1 MTDASPLNYLTW
13 KEFKIGDIFQTKTT
27 GKNIQVPTGAMM
39 KRQDLIEGDIPRVTV
54 SKFDNGIT
62 GYYAFSPDKNY
73 RVYENFISVS
83 FLGTIFYHAGKAS
96 IDMKVHCLKP
106 CDIELNN
113 FIASFLVSV
122 IRKAIANF
130 AYSDQLSST
139 VLPNIIIK
147 LPAAPDGKPDF
158 KFMELYML
166 NIFSK
171 SKAGLESLQLADT
184 AKIPVDI
191 RSWKE
196 FKIGELFNVVKGTR
210 LTKADQKSGD
220 INFVSASAFN
230 NGITATISND
240 SHIHPGNNL
249 TVNYDGSI
257 GYTFYQEQPF
267 WALDDVNVLYP
278 KFEMTKNI
286 ALFIAPIIK
295 SVGSKH
301 AYENKWTL
309 EVMKADKISLPV
321 TADGKPDF
329 KFMEH
334 YMQEILDDA
343 DAKINALLDY

>member
-54 SKFDNGIT
+54 SKFNNGIT

-83 FLGTIFYHAGKAS
+83 FLGTVFYHAGKAS
-96 IDMKVHCLKP
+96 LDMKVHCLKP

-113 FIASFLVSV
+113 FIAGFLVSV

-158 KFMELYML
+158 KFMELYMQK
-166 NIFSK
+166 IFKK
-171 SKAGLESLQLADT
+171 SKAGLENLQLADT
-184 AKIPVDI
+184 AKTPVDI

-196 FKIGELFNVVKGTR
+196 FKI
-210 LTKADQKSGD
+210 
-220 INFVSASAFN
+220 
-230 NGITATISND
+230 
-240 SHIHPGNNL
+240 
-249 TVNYDGSI
+249 
-257 GYTFYQEQPF
+257 
-267 WALDDVNVLYP
+267 
-278 KFEMTKNI
+278 
-286 ALFIAPIIK
+286 
-295 SVGSKH
+295 
-301 AYENKWTL
+301 
-309 EVMKADKISLPV
+309 
-321 TADGKPDF
+321 
-329 KFMEH
+329 
-334 YMQEILDDA
+334 
-343 DAKINALLDY
+343 

>member
-1 MTDASPLNYLTW
+1 MTDASPRCDLDLDLNYSNW
-13 KEFKIGDIFQTKTT
+13 KEFKIGDLFEIVNSFPYHTKDIIEDT
-27 GKNIQVPTGAMM
+27 GG
-39 KRQDLIEGDIPRVTV
+39 IPYIVR
-54 SKFDNGIT
+54 SKFNNGLKYRVRRPENTNPAGVISFGAENATFFYQSEEWCSGNKMYYIDTSAITEQACQFVIVCLMTLTQKYSYDNGMI
-62 GYYAFSPDKNY
+62 P
-73 RVYENFISVS
+73 
-83 FLGTIFYHAGKAS
+83 
-96 IDMKVHCLKP
+96 
-106 CDIELNN
+106 EL
-113 FIASFLVSV
+113 L
-122 IRKAIANF
+122 R
-130 AYSDQLSST
+130 QE
-139 VLPNIIIK
+139 IIK
-147 LPAAPDGKPDF
+147 LPATPDGKPDF

-329 KFMEH
+329 KFMER

-343 DAKINALLDY
+343 EAKINALLDY